1 MAKPKVPKKYTSGLS
16 KSTSDKRKA
25 EIRKR
30 IAGKKKDR
38 FKSLPGDA
46 KAKTR
51 KSKYTGR
58 VTRSGL
64 RDAIL
69 EESQKIKGSQSDRFV
84 KAVSRVTGVPK
95 SIIDTVMKRG
105 AAAWAVGHRPGATQA
120 QWQRARVYS
129 FLTGGKTTTTGDAD
143 LYAKAKKALRDKG
156 STFRL

>member
-1 MAKPKVPKKYTSGLS
+1 MAKPKVPQKYIGSLS
-16 KSTSDKRKA
+16 ESTADKRKA

-30 IAGKKKDR
+30 IAGKKADKYEP
-38 FKSLPGDA
+38 LPGDS

-51 KSKYTGR
+51 KSKYTGK

-69 EESQKIKGSQSDRFV
+69 EESQKQKGSQSDRFV
-84 KAVSRVTGVPK
+84 KAVAKVTGVPK

-105 AAAWAVGHRPGATQA
+105 AAAWAIGHRPGATQA

-143 LYAKAKKALRDKG
+143 LYAKAKKALKDKG
-156 STFRL
+156 STFKL

>member
-1 MAKPKVPKKYTSGLS
+1 MAKPKVPKNTHLDCQSLHQTKESR
-16 KSTSDKRKA
+16 DQ
-25 EIRKR
+25 
-30 IAGKKKDR
+30 KKDCR
-38 FKSLPGDA
+38 QKEDKFKPLPGDA

-84 KAVSRVTGVPK
+84 KAVSKVTGVPK

-105 AAAWAVGHRPGATQA
+105 AAAWSVGHRPGATQA

-143 LYAKAKKALRDKG
+143 LYAKAKKALKDKG
-156 STFRL
+156 SSFRL